1 MPTTN
6 QPHLK
11 PEFNAWTGNAIL
23 RSAVERE
30 GGGWVEERAN
40 ALGQLIGSQRMQKLA
55 DTANRNV
62 PRLQTHNRFGDRVDV
77 VEYDAA
83 YHELMSLAMGAGLH
97 SIAWNENRPG
107 GFVARAALNYLW
119 NQAENGTSCPITM
132 AFASVHLIRLNPE
145 LAVVW
150 EAKMCALSYDPR
162 PIHISQKHSVIVG
175 MAMTEKQGGSDLRST
190 VSTATQ
196 QEDGSYALRG
206 HKWFCSAPMCDA
218 FLTLAQTESGVTCF
232 LVPRWLANGSNNAI
246 QIQRLKDKCGNRSNA
261 SAEIEYN
268 GAQAQRIGEEGR
280 GIATLIEMAQM
291 TRLDLVTTTAGMM
304 RGGLNE
310 ALHYCGQ
317 RKAFA
322 KTLVDQPMMQGVL
335 ADLCLETEA
344 AALLALRLAR
354 ALDSAPRDPSERLL
368 ERILTPTAKYWLA
381 KRNPAFMAEA
391 MECMGGNGYVEEGP
405 MARFYREAP
414 LNSIWEGSGNVACL
428 DVLRSIQRTPDCVDI
443 LLGEIRAGSSGDQRL
458 NKFAETLQREISAGD
473 AQSNARRVVEMAAL
487 GFQSSLMARFAP
499 SWVADAFISSRL
511 EGNWG
516 SAFGTLPLGTRC
528 REIIARSQVG

>member
-1 MPTTN
+1 MPTLN
-6 QPHLK
+6 QPKLK

-23 RSAVERE
+23 KSAVVRE
-30 GGGWVEERAN
+30 GGGWVDERATE
-40 ALGQLIGSQRMQKLA
+40 LGQLIGSHRMQSLA
-55 DTANRNV
+55 DKANRNV
-62 PRLQTHNRFGDRVDV
+62 PRLHTHNQFGDRVDV

-132 AFASVHLIRLNPE
+132 AFASVHLIRMNSK
-145 LAVVW
+145 LAAEW
-150 EAKMCALSYDPR
+150 EPKMLALSYDSR

-190 VSTATQ
+190 VSKATLQ
-196 QEDGSYALRG
+196 SDGVYLLNG

-218 FLTLAQTESGVTCF
+218 FLTLAQTGAGVTCF
-232 LVPRWLANGSNNAI
+232 LVPRWLADGSSNAI
-246 QIQRLKDKCGNRSNA
+246 HIQRLKDKCGNRSNA

-268 GAQAQRIGEEGR
+268 GAQGLLIGEEGR

-310 ALHYCGQ
+310 ALHYCGE
-317 RKAFA
+317 RKAFG
-322 KTLVDQPMMQGVL
+322 KTLIDQPMMQCVL

-354 ALDSAPRDPSERLL
+354 ALDSAPREPAESLL
-368 ERILTPTAKYWLA
+368 ERVLTPTAKYWLA
-381 KRNPAFMAEA
+381 KRNPTFMGEA
-391 MECMGGNGYVEEGP
+391 MECMGGNGYIEEGP

-443 LLGEIRAGSSGDQRL
+443 LLDEIRAGSSGDARL
-458 NKFAETLQREISAGD
+458 SKFAERLQREISAD
-473 AQSNARRVVEMAAL
+473 STQSNGRRIVEMAAL
-487 GFQSSLMARFAP
+487 GFQSSLMAQYAP
-499 SWVADAFISSRL
+499 SWAADAFISSRL
-511 EGNWG
+511 DGDWG
-516 SAFGTLPLGTRC
+516 RAFGTLPHGTRFS
-528 REIIARSQVG
+528 EIIERSQVS

>member
-1 MPTTN
+1 MPTAN

-11 PEFNAWTGNAIL
+11 PEFNAWTCNAIL
-23 RSAVERE
+23 KAAVDRE
-30 GGGWVEERAN
+30 GGGWVDERAT
-40 ALGQLIGSQRMQKLA
+40 ALGQLVGSHRMQTLA
-55 DTANRNV
+55 DTANKNV

-83 YHELMSLAMGAGLH
+83 YHELMSLAMSAGLH

-107 GFVARAALNYLW
+107 GFVARAALNYMW

-132 AFASVHLIRLNPE
+132 AFASVHLIRQNRE
-145 LAVVW
+145 LAVEW
-150 EAKMCALSYDPR
+150 EPKMCALSYDPR
-162 PIHISQKHSVIVG
+162 PVHISQKQSVIVG

-190 VSTATQ
+190 VSTATLQ
-196 QEDGSYALRG
+196 LDGSYILNG

-218 FLTLAQTESGVTCF
+218 FLTLAQTEAGVTCF
-232 LVPRWLANGSNNAI
+232 LVPRWLENGSNNAI
-246 QIQRLKDKCGNRSNA
+246 QFQRLKDKCGNRSNA
-261 SAEIEYN
+261 SAEIEYT
-268 GAQAQRIGEEGR
+268 GAQAQRVGEDGR

-310 ALHYCGQ
+310 ALHYCGE
-317 RKAFA
+317 RKTFGN
-322 KTLVDQPMMQGVL
+322 TLVDQPMMQGVL
-335 ADLCLETEA
+335 ADLSLETEA

-354 ALDSAPRDPSERLL
+354 ALDCAPRDPAERLL

-428 DVLRSIQRTPDCVDI
+428 DVLRSIQRMPGCIEV
-443 LLGEIRAGSSGDQRL
+443 LLDEIRAGSSGDLRL
-458 NKFAETLQREISAGD
+458 KRFADTLYTEISASD
-473 AQSNARRVVEMAAL
+473 TQSNGRRVVEMAAL
-487 GFQSSLMARFAP
+487 GFQASLMARHSP

-511 EGNWG
+511 EGNG
-516 SAFGTLPLGTRC
+516 GRAFGTLPRDTSC
-528 REIIARSQVG
+528 SQIIARSQVV